1 MIRSFLSRLVAAS
14 SWLRTTAMD
23 PIGGLGVL
31 FATFG
36 GVLFVILLALSLL
49 GFPFNTYTGI
59 LIWIGLPAI
68 LLIGLVLIPIGRWRL
83 ARSSPGGKLPEI
95 DFDNPDHLRKLG
107 VFLGITLLNVLI
119 FGFAGYGAYHYS
131 ESNEFC
137 GLTCHT
143 VMQPEWTAYQLSP
156 HARVGCVDCHI
167 GEGADWFV
175 RSKLSGARQVLAV
188 ATGSY
193 HRPIETPIAN
203 LRPAR
208 ETCEQCHWPEKF
220 HGDKLTQIT
229 VYEEDEENTETQTV
243 LLLKVGGTEKSG
255 EARGIHWHIH
265 PSVTVEYISTDASR
279 QEIPWVHLEREDGT
293 VEEFVADGVDLE
305 ELKATGQR
313 RVMDCMDCHN
323 RPTHTFELPQRAV
336 DHALADGRLDKT
348 VPWMKRSAV
357 RALRAEVAVGEDPAP
372 RIRAALVEAFEAKG
386 EVPGDAALGKATE
399 ELEKIWGHNVFPRMD
414 ITWGTYPNFL
424 GHQDDSGCFRCH
436 DDGHESTTTGE
447 TISGDCETCHSLLAE
462 EEEAPRILTEL
473 YGTQ

>member
-1 MIRSFLSRLVAAS
+1 
-14 SWLRTTAMD
+14 MD
-23 PIGGLGVL
+23 PVGGLGVL

-36 GVLFVILLALSLL
+36 GVLFVTLVGLSIL
-49 GFPFNTYTGI
+49 GFPFNTYMGI

-83 ARSSPGGKLPEI
+83 ARTSPGGKMPEL
-95 DFDNPDHLRKLG
+95 DFDNPVHLRKLG
-107 VFLGITLLNVLI
+107 VFLAISLVNIIL

-137 GLTCHT
+137 GITCHT
-143 VMQPEWTAYQLSP
+143 VMEPEYTAYQLSP
-156 HARVGCVDCHI
+156 HARVKCVDCHI

-188 ATGSY
+188 MTGSY

-220 HGDKLTQIT
+220 HGDKLTQLT
-229 VYEEDEENTETQTV
+229 VFEDDEENTETQTV
-243 LLLKVGGTEKSG
+243 LLLKVGGTPKSG
-255 EARGIHWHIH
+255 DPHGIHWHIH
-265 PSVTVEYISTDASR
+265 PSVTVEYISTDHTR
-279 QEIPWVHLEREDGT
+279 QEIPWVRLEREDGT
-293 VEEFVADGVDLE
+293 VEEFVADGMDEE
-305 ELKATGQR
+305 ELAELMATGQR

-323 RPTHTFELPQRAV
+323 RPTHTFEPAEAAV

-357 RALRAEVAVGEDPAP
+357 RALQAEVASGEDPSP
-372 RIRAALVEAFEAKG
+372 RIRAALEEAFGAKDALPGEA
-386 EVPGDAALGKATE
+386 VLTATTA
-399 ELEKIWGHNVFPRMD
+399 ELREIWGHNVFPRMD
-414 ITWGTYPNFL
+414 ITWGTYPHFL
-424 GHQDDSGCFRCH
+424 GHQDDGGCFRCH
-436 DDGHESTTTGE
+436 DDGHTSTTTGD
-447 TISGDCETCHSLLAE
+447 TISGDCENCHSLLAWE
-462 EEEAPRILTEL
+462 EEEPEILDAL